1 MRLTW
6 IVIGAEVAVDP
17 ATCPVGVRHPVF
29 VAEPGECRAFVNSKQ
44 PQATYTGR
52 WYSPRDDG
60 KLCVIEL
67 SRSSRGADGVAGVR
81 PAVAISCAHDQGLAD
96 FAVPDTALPRSP
108 H

>member
-6 IVIGAEVAVDP
+6 IVIGAQVAVDP

-60 KLCVIEL
+60 KLWRASSCPDHLEGL
-67 SRSSRGADGVAGVR
+67 TGLREFGRQSR
-81 PAVAISCAHDQGLAD
+81 
-96 FAVPDTALPRSP
+96 
-108 H
+108 